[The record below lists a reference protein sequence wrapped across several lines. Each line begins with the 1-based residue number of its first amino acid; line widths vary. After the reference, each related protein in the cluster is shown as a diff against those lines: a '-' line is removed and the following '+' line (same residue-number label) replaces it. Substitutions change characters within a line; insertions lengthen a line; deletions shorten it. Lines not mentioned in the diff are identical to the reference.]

1 MGIRPFF
8 TAALGFAVC
17 VALQSDHETR
27 TRRGP
32 ASTDER
38 YSPSC
43 DQKSGPITAEDSS
56 NFEYF
61 KTLLSSGDAASVEDF
76 LKLWYPE
83 RQESPEAETN
93 PYIFACESVPWGV
106 LVPEANGYLSEACSP
121 DVLYS
126 WGPLEKTTSFSKYIP
141 DGALWTGPMNAPV
154 TNTNHSKGSGTVYA
168 TFSAIATFGYGAVPI
183 RIKIKPTAQ
192 YHSTTTAGASRN
204 GEVAFYVLSNWHDYY
219 LSDAAVVESWSFGT
233 PEHYDEIVRDA
244 LRIASGK
251 RALAYTG
258 EPQGNGINRLWQ
270 LSNYDGHASNAV
282 QLKNALRGMI
292 QMILNG
298 EGRIHYSK
306 GACRNRK
313 LHFKTDKPTYINPF
327 KD

>member
-1 MGIRPFF
+1 MGIRPLF
-8 TAALGFAVC
+8 TATLGFAIC
-17 VALQSDHETR
+17 VALQSNHETR
-27 TRRGP
+27 TQRGP

-38 YSPSC
+38 DSASC

-56 NFEYF
+56 NLEYF
-61 KTLLSSGDAASVEDF
+61 KTLLNHGDAAPIEDF

-83 RQESPEAETN
+83 KQGSPEAETN
-93 PYIFACESVPWGV
+93 PYIFACESIPWGV

-126 WGPLEKTTSFSKYIP
+126 WGPREKVTSFAQYIP

-154 TNTNHSKGSGTVYA
+154 TNTNHAQGSGTVYA
-168 TFSAIATFGYGAVPI
+168 TFSAIATFGYGTVPI
-183 RIKIKPTAQ
+183 RIKIKPSAQ
-192 YHSTTTAGASRN
+192 YRSTTSAGASRN
-204 GEVAFYVLSNWHDYY
+204 GEVAFYSENNWHDYY
-219 LSDAAVVESWSFGT
+219 LSDASVVESWSFGT

-258 EPQGNGINRLWQ
+258 EPNGKKLDRLWQ
-270 LSNYDGHASNAV
+270 LSNYDNHVSDAAH
-282 QLKNALRGMI
+282 LKKALRAII
-292 QMILNG
+292 QMIVNG
-298 EGRIHYSK
+298 EGQIHYSK
-306 GACRNRK
+306 GTCRNRK